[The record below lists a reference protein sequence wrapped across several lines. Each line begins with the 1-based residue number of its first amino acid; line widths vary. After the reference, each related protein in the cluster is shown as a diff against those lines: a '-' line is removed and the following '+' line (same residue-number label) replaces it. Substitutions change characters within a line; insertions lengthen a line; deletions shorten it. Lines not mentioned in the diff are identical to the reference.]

1 MVKQRVYGKAK
12 EGKKGV
18 LVNATIP
25 LEQYQSLKKLEGI
38 MGTNENGVVSNII
51 NMWFCSQDWFLEI
64 IKDKIKEKRI
74 DKK

>member
-1 MVKQRVYGKAK
+1 MAKKGIGGSAK

-25 LEQYQSLKKLEGI
+25 QEQYNTIKKLEGI

-51 NMWFCSQDWFLEI
+51 NMWLYSQDWFLEI
-64 IKDKIKEKRI
+64 IKNKLKQKNKE
-74 DKK
+74 